1 MSDNRIDGAAKQVV
15 GGAKEAIGKATGDKK
30 LEAQGV
36 VEKTTGT
43 VQNVVGK
50 AQDKLADAVKK

>member
-1 MSDNRIDGAAKQVV
+1 MSDNRIDGAAKEVV
-15 GGAKEAIGKATGDKK
+15 GSAKEAIGKATGDKK

-43 VQNVVGK
+43 VQNAVGK